1 MVASPEVSRQ
11 NGRKS
16 RGPVTERGRA
26 IAAKN
31 ATRHGL
37 LSQKPPLLVT
47 EDLETFQ
54 GIVQGLIDEY
64 QPQAATEHLLIQ
76 QVAMGWLRLHRLWG
90 VEAAIASKAILET
103 QMRSRYPETKIP
115 GTLSSDDSPYLD
127 KYLSHAELRRNEL
140 NELNELIQNLE
151 HDLGNVPANG
161 KPSKKWLEAVV
172 ESLSLANPRGIEVG
186 TLVWE
191 ARTKLMCA
199 LEEPE
204 GKPLTVTEIVGRC
217 HDLLRGARE
226 RILVVEGI
234 LADIDRMERET
245 QLADANSKGLQNPEL
260 FTRYEKA
267 ITTSLY
273 DALDRLQAIHQQR
286 QQADSMGSFGT
297 EG

>member
-1 MVASPEVSRQ
+1 MVANPDICRA
-11 NGRKS
+11 NGRRS
-16 RGPVTERGRA
+16 RGPVTTRGKAVASR
-26 IAAKN
+26 N

-37 LSQKPPLLVT
+37 LAKLPPLLVT

-64 QPQAATEHLLIQ
+64 QPQGATELLLIQ
-76 QVAMGWLRLHRLWG
+76 QAAMGWLRLHRLWG
-90 VEAAIASKAILET
+90 VEAALASKAILEA
-103 QMRSRYPETKIP
+103 QMRSRYPGIKIP
-115 GTLSSDDSPYLD
+115 GTLSSDDSAYLD
-127 KYLSHAELRRNEL
+127 KYLSHAELRRNEI
-140 NELNELIQNLE
+140 NQLNELIQNLE
-151 HDLGNVPANG
+151 YDLGNVPADG

-186 TLVWE
+186 ILVWE

-199 LEEPE
+199 IEEPD

-217 HDLLRGARE
+217 HDVLKLARE

-273 DALDRLQAIHQQR
+273 DALDRLQAIQQQR
-286 QQADSMGSFGT
+286 QQADSMGSFDC

>member
-1 MVASPEVSRQ
+1 MTTRGKAYASR
-11 NGRKS
+11 
-16 RGPVTERGRA
+16 
-26 IAAKN
+26 N
-31 ATRHGL
+31 ATKHGL
-37 LSQKPPLLVT
+37 LAKLPPLLVT

-54 GIVQGLIDEY
+54 GILQGLIDEY
-64 QPQAATEHLLIQ
+64 QPQTATEHLLIQ

-90 VEAAIASKAILET
+90 VEAANASKAILEA
-103 QMRSRYPETKIP
+103 QMRSRYPEIKIP
-115 GTLSSDDSPYLD
+115 GALSSNDSPYQD

-151 HDLGNVPANG
+151 HDLENVPKND
-161 KPSKKWLEAVV
+161 KPSKKWLEAIV
-172 ESLSLANPRGIEVG
+172 ESLSLAYPRGIEIG
-186 TLVWE
+186 TKVWE

-199 LEEPE
+199 LEEPD
-204 GKPLTVTEIVGRC
+204 GKPSTVTEIVGRC
-217 HDLLRGARE
+217 HDVLKLARE

-273 DALDRLQAIHQQR
+273 DALDRLQAIQQQR

-297 EG
+297 DG